1 MTKYNI
7 NDEVYWNDPDE
18 GATSGY
24 GTVIDIK
31 VEQEP
36 NIYVLYMN
44 DGFGTLEC
52 FEHELD

>member
-1 MTKYNI
+1 MTKFKL

-18 GATSGY
+18 GKTSGY

-31 VEQEP
+31 GEV
-36 NIYVLYMN
+36 YVLYMN
-44 DGFGTLEC
+44 DGFGQVEA

>member
-18 GATSGY
+18 GITSGY
-24 GTVIDIK
+24 GTVTDIK
-31 VEQEP
+31 AGQDP
-36 NIYVLYMN
+36 AIYVLYMN
-44 DGFGTLEC
+44 DGFGMLEA

>member
-1 MTKYNI
+1 MTKYNL

-18 GATSGY
+18 GITSGY

-31 VEQEP
+31 GKQDP
-36 NIYVLYMN
+36 KIYVLYMN

>member
-18 GATSGY
+18 GVRSDY
-24 GTVIDIK
+24 GTVVDIK
-31 VEQEP
+31 EGQDPV
-36 NIYVLYMN
+36 IYVLYMN
-44 DGFGTLEC
+44 DGFGEVEC